1 MSDEIP
7 EYAVIKHPD
16 GYDRVNYNVLDVDFK
31 LINWSLMSGGWN
43 VCKYINSHY
52 ESKTVVLKIL
62 PVTK

>member
-31 LINWSLMSGGWN
+31 LIN
-43 VCKYINSHY
+43 
-52 ESKTVVLKIL
+52 
-62 PVTK
+62 